1 MFYTEPWK
9 HDIIDNFF
17 DDDTLKYCIGYLQ
30 SFRKR
35 RNNHTVVKD
44 KRLLDYFDNIFTE
57 EYISKNIPKHRPYEY
72 LESVAEVNLATKDFY
87 YGLHDEAIYKILSV
101 VVYLAPQHS
110 SGTFLF
116 NQSQQLKKQIV
127 WKPNRAFIF
136 AGREGVTWHSYG
148 HWDKTTRVTINYFK
162 KYFKK

>member
-1 MFYTEPWK
+1 MFFTEPWK

-17 DDDTLKYCIGYLQ
+17 DEDTLKYCIKYLQ

-35 RNNHTVVKD
+35 QNNHTVVKD
-44 KRLLDYFDNIFTE
+44 KILLDYFDNIFTE
-57 EYISKNIPKHRPYEY
+57 EYIKTNFPEHRPFKY

-116 NQSQQLKKQIV
+116 NQSQQLKKQIT

-148 HWDKTTRVTINYFK
+148 H
-162 KYFKK
+162 